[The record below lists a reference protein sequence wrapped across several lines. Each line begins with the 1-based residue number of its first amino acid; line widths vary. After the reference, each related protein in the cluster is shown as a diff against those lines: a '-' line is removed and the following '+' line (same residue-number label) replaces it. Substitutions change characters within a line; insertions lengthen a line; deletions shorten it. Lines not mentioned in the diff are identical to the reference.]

1 MKQFSKFI
9 YGISIILT
17 ISCGEDPILE
27 QARSLEKDEIQTNP
41 SAKAPEKK
49 DSFPKIAPPKENNSA
64 KVESK
69 GNENMP
75 VIAPPDVE
83 NPNQV
88 HPDRV
93 QEGEPPPKPTLDAFV
108 VFEGTISVKDWSGK
122 PIRIDVFDGDQRN
135 IGGKRPS
142 VIISEMVDNI
152 GAFSIKIPQKDVMV
166 WIGGFIDEDQ
176 DGRPGAKD
184 PSGWYIGNPVSAEDN
199 QKGITF
205 SLGLPDA
212 PSAK

>member
-1 MKQFSKFI
+1 
-9 YGISIILT
+9 
-17 ISCGEDPILE
+17 
-27 QARSLEKDEIQTNP
+27 
-41 SAKAPEKK
+41 
-49 DSFPKIAPPKENNSA
+49 
-64 KVESK
+64 
-69 GNENMP
+69 
-75 VIAPPDVE
+75 
-83 NPNQV
+83 
-88 HPDRV
+88 
-93 QEGEPPPKPTLDAFV
+93 
-108 VFEGTISVKDWSGK
+108 
-122 PIRIDVFDGDQRN
+122 
-135 IGGKRPS
+135 
-142 VIISEMVDNI
+142 MVDNI